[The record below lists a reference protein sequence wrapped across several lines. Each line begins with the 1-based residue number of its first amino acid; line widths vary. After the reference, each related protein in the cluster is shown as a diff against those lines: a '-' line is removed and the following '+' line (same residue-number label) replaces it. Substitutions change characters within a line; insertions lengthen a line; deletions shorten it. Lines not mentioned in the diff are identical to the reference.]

1 MGFFWESATHLV
13 SKIPRL
19 SCRIFFQVASNPNLM
34 EARRRNTLS
43 KMKGLVIPENGTS
56 VDESPAGKGVV
67 TLTTPPWKAV
77 NGGSASGAAS
87 TLPKYS
93 PAFKRKPFTIY
104 TSENQI
110 VSKSVDQQ
118 QQQPPPTVTKGMFPT
133 DNRELA
139 TWNID
144 NFFF

>member
-1 MGFFWESATHLV
+1 MMNPVFFL
-13 SKIPRL
+13 I
-19 SCRIFFQVASNPNLM
+19 QVASNPNLM

-56 VDESPAGKGVV
+56 VDESPSTSTKSV
-67 TLTTPPWKAV
+67 TLTTPPWKSV
-77 NGGSASGAAS
+77 NGGSSTGAAS

-110 VSKSVDQQ
+110 VSKSVDQ
-118 QQQPPPTVTKGMFPT
+118 PPTVTKGMFPT
-133 DNRELA
+133 DNRESA
-139 TWNID
+139 PCNTD